1 MAYQGEDG
9 NTGLQSVSDPV
20 EDETSSL
27 PAIVPEDGGEPSGGG
42 HHTKWM
48 VPLIVTV
55 VVAVVVVAGLVGWRV
70 FESRRHDAALDS
82 CSGAVKALQ
91 GKTRSARMAVYR
103 EASGVKE
110 NQVKDAQAV
119 RALARSVKAAGGLGP
134 QTVQCEASMSTGAL
148 NAAADKAGKE
158 SGAYAAVGRDAKAVL
173 ASRDAKVL
181 DDAKAAL
188 DGKKD
193 DAARLL
199 GDSEGKVAD
208 NATRD
213 GLHKAIDQ
221 AGQVKGDE
229 TKAYQD
235 AANALQL
242 AINQVNASVQAKS
255 KADQLA
261 AQQAASSNTSGRS
274 GYTPSY
280 RPSYGRGGSWS
291 APAPAQQPAPST
303 PNGGGYNPGV
313 EDWMNSVGHS
323 VCQQG
328 QACGIG

>member
-1 MAYQGEDG
+1 
-9 NTGLQSVSDPV
+9 
-20 EDETSSL
+20 
-27 PAIVPEDGGEPSGGG
+27 
-42 HHTKWM
+42 
-48 VPLIVTV
+48 
-55 VVAVVVVAGLVGWRV
+55 
-70 FESRRHDAALDS
+70 
-82 CSGAVKALQ
+82 
-91 GKTRSARMAVYR
+91 
-103 EASGVKE
+103 
-110 NQVKDAQAV
+110 
-119 RALARSVKAAGGLGP
+119 
-134 QTVQCEASMSTGAL
+134 MSTDAL
-148 NAAADKAGKE
+148 NAVAGKARQE
-158 SGAYAAVGRDAKAVL
+158 SGAYAAVGRDARAVL

-181 DDAKAAL
+181 DAAKATLNAKKGEAAKLL
-188 DGKKD
+188 D
-193 DAARLL
+193 
-199 GDSEGKVAD
+199 DSEGKVAD

-213 GLHKAIDQ
+213 GLQKAIDR
-221 AGQVKGDE
+221 AGQVKGAE
-229 TKAYQD
+229 AKTYQD
-235 AANALQL
+235 AVNDLQV

-255 KADQLA
+255 QADQLA

>member
-1 MAYQGEDG
+1 MFMTDQGEDG
-9 NTGLQSVSDPV
+9 STGLRNMSNPV
-20 EDETSSL
+20 EDETSAL
-27 PAIVPEDGGEPSGGG
+27 PAIVPKDGGDSSGER
-42 HHTKWM
+42 HHPKWM

-70 FESRRHDAALDS
+70 LESRRHDAALDS
-82 CSGAVKALQ
+82 CSRAVKALQ
-91 GKTRSARMAVYR
+91 GKTGPARIAVYR
-103 EASGVKE
+103 EASGVRE
-110 NQVKDAQAV
+110 NQVKDAQSV
-119 RALARSVKAAGGLGP
+119 RALAGSVKAAGGLKS

-181 DDAKAAL
+181 DEAKAAL

-193 DAARLL
+193 DATRLL

-213 GLHKAIDQ
+213 GLQKAIDQ

-229 TKAYQD
+229 PKTYQD
-235 AANALQL
+235 AANALQS
-242 AINQVNASVQAKS
+242 AINQVNASVQTKRQ
-255 KADQLA
+255 ADQLA

-274 GYTPSY
+274 GYMPSY
-280 RPSYGRGGSWS
+280 RPSANRGGS
-291 APAPAQQPAPST
+291 
-303 PNGGGYNPGV
+303 GGGYIPEPAPVAPQGGGVDWNDWLNRPDTSMHGCNPDG
-313 EDWMNSVGHS
+313 S
-323 VCQQG
+323 
-328 QACGIG
+328 CGIG

>member
-1 MAYQGEDG
+1 MADQGEDG

-20 EDETSSL
+20 EGESSDL

-42 HHTKWM
+42 HHPKWM

-82 CSGAVKALQ
+82 CSRAVKALQ
-91 GKTRSARMAVYR
+91 GKTGSARMAVYR
-103 EASGVKE
+103 EASGVNK

-119 RALARSVKAAGGLGP
+119 RALARSVKAADGLRP

-158 SGAYAAVGRDAKAVL
+158 SGAYAAVGRDARAVL
-173 ASRDAKVL
+173 ASRDAKIL

-188 DGKKD
+188 NAKKGE
-193 DAARLL
+193 AAKLL

-213 GLHKAIDQ
+213 GLQKAIDR
-221 AGQVKGDE
+221 AGQVKGAE
-229 TKAYQD
+229 AKTYQD
-235 AANALQL
+235 AVNDLQL
-242 AINQVNASVQAKS
+242 AIDQVNASVQAKS
-255 KADQLA
+255 QADQLA
-261 AQQAASSNTSGRS
+261 AQQAASSNNSGRS

-280 RPSYGRGGSWS
+280 RPSFGRGGS
-291 APAPAQQPAPST
+291 
-303 PNGGGYNPGV
+303 GGGYAPAHESAAPQSGGSGV
-313 EDWMNSVGHS
+313 NWDQWVHDHQTPSQCRAGE
-323 VCQQG
+323 
-328 QACGIG
+328 ACPIG

>member
-42 HHTKWM
+42 HHPKWM

-70 FESRRHDAALDS
+70 FESRRHDAPLDS

-91 GKTRSARMAVYR
+91 GKTSSARMAVYR
-103 EASGVKE
+103 EASGVREK
-110 NQVKDAQAV
+110 QVKDAQAV
-119 RALARSVKAAGGLGP
+119 RVLTRSVKAAGGFRP
-134 QTVQCEASMSTGAL
+134 QTVQCKASMSTDAL
-148 NAAADKAGKE
+148 SAVAGKAREE
-158 SGAYAAVGRDAKAVL
+158 SGAYAAVGRDARAVL

-188 DGKKD
+188 NAKKGE
-193 DAARLL
+193 AAKLL

-213 GLHKAIDQ
+213 GLQKAIDR
-221 AGQVKGDE
+221 AGQVKGAE
-229 TKAYQD
+229 AKIYQD
-235 AANALQL
+235 AVNDLQV
-242 AINQVNASVQAKS
+242 ATDQVNASVQAKS
-255 KADQLA
+255 QADQLA
-261 AQQAASSNTSGRS
+261 AQQAASSNNSGRS

-291 APAPAQQPAPST
+291 DPAPAQQPASST

>member
-1 MAYQGEDG
+1 MADQGEG
-9 NTGLQSVSDPV
+9 RNTDLQSVSDPV
-20 EDETSSL
+20 EGESSDL
-27 PAIVPEDGGEPSGGG
+27 PAIVPEVGGDSSGGG
-42 HHTKWM
+42 HRSKWL
-48 VPLIVTV
+48 VPA
-55 VVAVVVVAGLVGWRV
+55 VVAVVVVVAAVAGLVGWRV
-70 FESRRHDAALDS
+70 FEFRWHDAALDS
-82 CSGAVKALQ
+82 CSRAVKALQ

-134 QTVQCEASMSTGAL
+134 QTVQCEASMSTDAL
-148 NAAADKAGKE
+148 NAVAGKVRQE
-158 SGAYAAVGRDAKAVL
+158 SSAYAAVGRDARAVL

-181 DDAKAAL
+181 DAAKAAL
-188 DGKKD
+188 NAKKGE
-193 DAARLL
+193 AAKLL

-208 NATRD
+208 NATHD
-213 GLHKAIDQ
+213 GLQKAIDR
-221 AGQVKGDE
+221 AGQVKGAE
-229 TKAYQD
+229 AKTYQD
-235 AANALQL
+235 AVNDLQV
-242 AINQVNASVQAKS
+242 AIDQVNASVQAKS
-255 KADQLA
+255 QADQLA
-261 AQQAASSNTSGRS
+261 AQQAAASNNSGRS

-291 APAPAQQPAPST
+291 DPAPAQQPAPST